1 VQNGEVNQVSGFLG
15 FLELIYTTL
24 LSISLKDVVDI
35 LIVTFIIYKAIQF
48 IRDTRAVQLVKGIVF
63 LIIIAQVVFFTNMV
77 ATGYFLS
84 HALDW
89 GVVTLAILFQP
100 ELRSLLERVGRGKL
114 DRLNIFSQEETRS
127 LQEIDMRRC
136 IDIVTAAVANMAATR
151 MGSIIVLERKTR
163 LGDIIGTGTTL
174 NADLS
179 EQLLLNVFYPKSPLH
194 DGAVI
199 LRLNRL
205 YAAGCLLPLSQNH
218 SLSRDLGT
226 RHRAAIGVTE
236 VSDAVVIVV
245 SEESG
250 IISLAVSGVIRRR
263 LSPDA
268 LKNQLTELL
277 ITAEEKKEHTF
288 ASLFRKRVK

>member
-1 VQNGEVNQVSGFLG
+1 MNQVSSFLS
-15 FLELIYTTL
+15 FLELLYTTL
-24 LSISLKDVVDI
+24 LSISFKDVVDI

-48 IRDTRAVQLVKGIVF
+48 IKDTRAVQLVKGIVF
-63 LIIIAQVVFFTNMV
+63 LIIIAQIVFFTNMV

-114 DRLNIFSQEETRS
+114 DRLNIFSQEESRS
-127 LQEIDMRRC
+127 LEEIDIRRC
-136 IDIVTAAVANMAATR
+136 IDIVTSTVSNMAATR
-151 MGSIIVLERKTR
+151 MGSIIVFERKTR
-163 LGDIIGTGTTL
+163 LGDIISTGTTL

-199 LRLNRL
+199 IRFNRL
-205 YAAGCLLPLSQNH
+205 YAAGCLLPLSQNN

-226 RHRAAIGVTE
+226 RHRAAIGMTE

-268 LKNQLTELL
+268 LKIQLTELL
-277 ITAEEKKEHTF
+277 ITSEEKKEHSLT
-288 ASLFRKRVK
+288 SLFRKKAK

>member
-1 VQNGEVNQVSGFLG
+1 VKQVSGFLG
-15 FLELIYTTL
+15 FLELLYTTL

-48 IRDTRAVQLVKGIVF
+48 IRDTRAVQLVKGIVI
-63 LIIIAQVVFFTNMV
+63 LIIISQIVFFTNMV

-127 LQEIDMRRC
+127 PQEIDIRRC
-136 IDIVTAAVANMAATR
+136 IDIVTAAVSNMAATR
-151 MGSIIVLERKTR
+151 MGSIIVIERKTR

-199 LRLNRL
+199 IRLNRL
-205 YAAGCLLPLSQNH
+205 YAAACLLPLSQNN

-236 VSDAVVIVV
+236 VSDAVVVVV

-288 ASLFRKRVK
+288 TSLFRKRVK

>member
-1 VQNGEVNQVSGFLG
+1 VSGFLG

>member
-1 VQNGEVNQVSGFLG
+1 V
-15 FLELIYTTL
+15 I
-24 LSISLKDVVDI
+24 
-35 LIVTFIIYKAIQF
+35 
-48 IRDTRAVQLVKGIVF
+48 
-63 LIIIAQVVFFTNMV
+63 FTNMV

>member
-1 VQNGEVNQVSGFLG
+1 MQGFIG
-15 FLELIYTTL
+15 FMELVYNTL
-24 LSISLKDVVDI
+24 RSIHLKDVFDI

-48 IRDTRAVQLVKGIVF
+48 IRDTRAIQLVKGIVF
-63 LIIIAQVVFFTNMV
+63 LLVVSQIVFITKMV

-84 HALDW
+84 RALDW

-114 DRLNIFSQEETRS
+114 EKLNIFSPEENRS
-127 LQEIDMRRC
+127 LTEIDTRRS

-151 MGSIIVLERKTR
+151 TGAIIVLERKTR

-174 NADLS
+174 NANLS
-179 EQLLLNVFYPKSPLH
+179 EHLLLNVFYPKSPLH

-199 LRLNRL
+199 IRLNRL
-205 YAAGCLLPLSQNH
+205 YAAGCLLPLSQNN
-218 SLSRDLGT
+218 SLSRELGT

-236 VSDAVVIVV
+236 VSDSVVVVV
-245 SEESG
+245 SEETG
-250 IISLAVSGVIRRR
+250 LISLAVAGVIKRR

-268 LKNQLTELL
+268 LKNRL
-277 ITAEEKKEHTF
+277 IEHMIIAEEKKEHTL
-288 ASLFRKRVK
+288 AALFRKKGK

>member
-1 VQNGEVNQVSGFLG
+1 
-15 FLELIYTTL
+15 
-24 LSISLKDVVDI
+24 
-35 LIVTFIIYKAIQF
+35 
-48 IRDTRAVQLVKGIVF
+48 
-63 LIIIAQVVFFTNMV
+63 MV

-250 IISLAVSGVIRRR
+250 IISLAVSGVIR
-263 LSPDA
+263 
-268 LKNQLTELL
+268 
-277 ITAEEKKEHTF
+277 H
-288 ASLFRKRVK
+288 ASVTRRVKEPADRSF

>member
-1 VQNGEVNQVSGFLG
+1 MSGFLG